1 MENIDIL
8 EYEIEGLL
16 QTLNELGIKG
26 IMEWSDVLVLNHLQE
41 RGFIS
46 SERDKVIKTLK
57 EQTTMSY
64 GEIMELIQRY
74 DKWREVLPSYSLGLN
89 QKLDS
94 INKQWINSVV
104 PFSWIGTGPNKKL
117 IGIVRE
123 GGKYSI
129 YDNTGKIPMLVGNV
143 NEDYS
148 IHWNDYVKLTTP
160 QTKYLVDKVKE
171 LKGRI
176 V

>member
-1 MENIDIL
+1 MENIEIP
-8 EYEIEGLL
+8 EHEIEGLL
-16 QTLNELGIKG
+16 QTLKELGIKG

-117 IGIVRE
+117 LGIVRE
-123 GGKYSI
+123 VNTLFMIIQVKY
-129 YDNTGKIPMLVGNV
+129 
-143 NEDYS
+143 
-148 IHWNDYVKLTTP
+148 
-160 QTKYLVDKVKE
+160 Q
-171 LKGRI
+171 
-176 V
+176 